1 MVYWSLY
8 ILLGTGNDIIKANG
22 GKKNKKIHTKD
33 YFFSFSAKHK
43 KKKNGLVFNS
53 KCFQFF
59 NVRSTFVPICI
70 EPGEN
75 AESITITCLKTTG
88 LSLCESGE
96 MQIIGQWTLV
106 QLDPTWP
113 GGLGGALTFTG
124 APGDKR
130 SSNSSMLPW
139 SLSIRSPV
147 NSQEARAASA
157 EKQCREAASA
167 CTSIISRRQETT
179 PRGAGASPDALTM
192 EQAQSIKSVILIL

>member
-1 MVYWSLY
+1 MFYIHPSMVYWSLY

-113 GGLGGALTFTG
+113 GGLGGAPRPCMSL
-124 APGDKR
+124 
-130 SSNSSMLPW
+130 MLCGHP
-139 SLSIRSPV
+139 IRQWLHTSP
-147 NSQEARAASA
+147 R
-157 EKQCREAASA
+157 K
-167 CTSIISRRQETT
+167 
-179 PRGAGASPDALTM
+179 AL
-192 EQAQSIKSVILIL
+192 IWL